1 LKLRRNPGCPADK
14 CSQIHNLIDYH
25 EFCGVPKP
33 QLELEIEPRAV
44 KAKLDQGEAFLLLD
58 VRNPEEFATARIAGS
73 RLIPLGE
80 LAARLGELDR
90 NAEVVAHCKSGFRS
104 MKALELLQQ
113 KGFTK
118 VRSMKGGILAWAD
131 QVDPAVPKY

>member
-1 LKLRRNPGCPADK
+1 
-14 CSQIHNLIDYH
+14 
-25 EFCGVPKP
+25 
-33 QLELEIEPRAV
+33 
-44 KAKLDQGEAFLLLD
+44 
-58 VRNPEEFATARIAGS
+58 
-73 RLIPLGE
+73 
-80 LAARLGELDR
+80 
-90 NAEVVAHCKSGFRS
+90 